1 MRASLWA
8 RVDPWEEQA
17 AGSAGLGQA
26 AGGLT
31 QVHPDLLAGA
41 MFPASSSV
49 TWGLQQSVR
58 STPGTVSLA
67 ECHQRR
73 LTVPAVQEGTGSP
86 KPGGRGTGPTA
97 LQSRITPVQGAW
109 APEEE
114 LSSLQAPP
122 TQLALDL
129 PSVVPSVCQG

>member
-1 MRASLWA
+1 MPLDASGA
-8 RVDPWEEQA
+8 QERG
-17 AGSAGLGQA
+17 AGPGRWGSH
-26 AGGLT
+26 

-41 MFPASSSV
+41 VSPASSSV
-49 TWGLQQSVR
+49 TWGLQSSVR
-58 STPGTVSLA
+58 STPGTVSPA
-67 ECHQRR
+67 ECHQHQ
-73 LTVPAVQEGTGSP
+73 LSLPAVQEGTGSP

-97 LQSRITPVQGAW
+97 VQSRISPIRGAW

-129 PSVVPSVCQG
+129 PSMVPSVCQG